1 MMKQRSI
8 QQKLIVGFFSVI
20 IVFMI
25 PIGSRFFFQSQM
37 DTYNQQIAGANDCLM
52 IVQTLN
58 FKLKTL
64 DGDGANYLLSTTTE
78 ERDDYNK
85 KYETDIQ
92 DVKQLVQLLKGKTL
106 NKQDQDDIVRFE
118 NQWTSY
124 MAQKEVSFKTVT
136 DGKEDDARKLYIGIS
151 FDPVIDSLLNYTER
165 QKKMIQQYQ
174 QATMNLQ
181 KNAGIVDWITLIAS
195 IVIALILAF
204 RLSSRISKPIREL
217 SQVAVQIAEGDLQ
230 VEMVKSKS
238 NDEIANLVNA
248 MNQMAEKLR
257 DLITKVEGSSEQVTG
272 SAHWLQAEIGKSNEA
287 TNQVMKAI
295 QEVASGAEQQK
306 ESFRDH
312 SIAMEE
318 MAVGVQRIAESASVV
333 ADLATETSQKARQ
346 GNQQIQQI
354 RDQIKSVAL
363 SVEES
368 DAITKDLAQKSNQI
382 NQIIEVITGIA
393 AQTNLLALNASIEAA
408 RAGAYGRGFAVVAT
422 EVRKLAEQSNASAN
436 QVRSIIQAIQDDAK
450 SSVKAMGK
458 VLQDVEESENL
469 MRQAEDTFKG
479 IVEFSASAASHII
492 DTFAITEEISAG
504 AEEIT
509 TSVQGLDQIAQES
522 AAAAQQ
528 VSTIAENQFL
538 SMHLVL
544 DGSLKLNEM
553 AQELTQAVNQF
564 RL

>member
-25 PIGSRFFFQSQM
+25 PIGSRFFFQSQV
-37 DTYNQQIAGANDCLM
+37 DKYNQQIAGANDRLM

-58 FKLKTL
+58 YKLKTL
-64 DGDGANYLLSTTTE
+64 DGDGANYLLSTTTD
-78 ERDDYNK
+78 ERDNYNK
-85 KYETDIQ
+85 RYESDNQ
-92 DVKQLVQLLKGKTL
+92 DVKQLVQLLKGKTA
-106 NKQDQDDIVRFE
+106 NKQDLDDIVRFE

-136 DGKEDDARKLYIGIS
+136 NGNEDDARKLYISIS

-174 QATMNLQ
+174 QAAMNLQ

-195 IVIALILAF
+195 IVIALSLAV

-230 VEMVKSKS
+230 VELVKHRS
-238 NDEIANLVNA
+238 NDEIADLVNA
-248 MNQMAEKLR
+248 MNQMVEKLR
-257 DLITKVEGSSEQVTG
+257 DLITKVERASEQVTG
-272 SAHWLQAEIGKSNEA
+272 SAHWLQSEIGKSNEA

-333 ADLATETSQKARQ
+333 ADLATETSQKAQQ
-346 GNQQIQQI
+346 GNRQIQQI

-368 DAITKDLAQKSNQI
+368 DVITKDLAQKSNQI

-422 EVRKLAEQSNASAN
+422 EVRKLAEQSNDSAN
-436 QVRSIIQAIQDDAK
+436 QVRSIIQAIQADAIM
-450 SSVKAMGK
+450 SVKAMGK

-479 IVEFSASAASHII
+479 IVEFSASVASHII

-504 AEEIT
+504 TEEIT

-522 AAAAQQ
+522 AAAAHQ
-528 VSTIAENQFL
+528 VSTIAESQFQ
-538 SMHLVL
+538 SMQFVL
-544 DGSLKLNEM
+544 DGSRKLNEM
-553 AQELTQAVNQF
+553 AQELTQAVHQF
-564 RL
+564 QL

>member
-1 MMKQRSI
+1 MKQRSI
-8 QQKLIVGFFSVI
+8 QQKLIIGFFSVI
-20 IVFMI
+20 IIFMI
-25 PIGSRFFFQSQM
+25 PIGSRFFFLSQM
-37 DTYNQQIAGANDCLM
+37 DTYNQQIAGTNDLLM

-58 FKLKTL
+58 YKLKTL

-78 ERDDYNK
+78 ERDNYNK

-92 DVKQLVQLLKGKTL
+92 DVKQLVQLLKGKAL
-106 NKQDQDDIVRFE
+106 NKKDRDDIVQFE

-136 DGKEDDARKLYIGIS
+136 NGKEVDARKLYISIS
-151 FDPVIDSLLNYTER
+151 FDPVINSLLNFTER

-181 KNAGIVDWITLIAS
+181 KNAGIVDWISLIVS
-195 IVIALILAF
+195 IAISLILAV
-204 RLSSRISKPIREL
+204 RLSSTISKPIREL

-230 VEMVKSKS
+230 VAVVKSKS
-238 NDEIANLVNA
+238 NDETADLVNA

-257 DLITKVEGSSEQVTG
+257 DLITKVEGSSAQVTG

-287 TNQVMKAI
+287 TNQVIKAI

-306 ESFRDH
+306 ESFHDH

-333 ADLATETSQKARQ
+333 ADLAAETSQKAQQ

-368 DAITKDLAQKSNQI
+368 DVITKDLAQKSNQI

-436 QVRSIIQAIQDDAK
+436 QVRSIIQAIQADAK

-458 VLQDVEESENL
+458 VLQDVEVSENL

-504 AEEIT
+504 TEEIT
-509 TSVQGLDQIAQES
+509 TAVQGLDQIAHES

-528 VSTIAENQFL
+528 VSTIAGSQFQ
-538 SMHLVL
+538 SMQLVL
-544 DGSLKLNEM
+544 AGSLKLNDM

>member
-1 MMKQRSI
+1 MKQRSI

-20 IVFMI
+20 IIFMI

-37 DTYNQQIAGANDCLM
+37 DKYNQQIAGANDCLM

-136 DGKEDDARKLYIGIS
+136 NGKEDDARKLYIGIS
-151 FDPVIDSLLNYTER
+151 FDPVINSLLNYTER

-174 QATMNLQ
+174 QAAMNLQ
-181 KNAGIVDWITLIAS
+181 KNAGIVDWVTLIAS
-195 IVIALILAF
+195 IVMALILAV

-230 VEMVKSKS
+230 VKMVKSKS
-238 NDEIANLVNA
+238 NDEIANLVNS

-272 SAHWLQAEIGKSNEA
+272 SAHWLQAEIGNSNEA

-306 ESFRDH
+306 ESFHDH

-333 ADLATETSQKARQ
+333 ADLAAETSQKAQQ

-436 QVRSIIQAIQDDAK
+436 QVRSIIQAIQADAK

-479 IVEFSASAASHII
+479 IVEFSASVASHII

-504 AEEIT
+504 TEEIT
-509 TSVQGLDQIAQES
+509 TSVQGLDQIAEES
-522 AAAAQQ
+522 AIAAQQ
-528 VSTIAENQFL
+528 VSAIAENQLL

-564 RL
+564 RI